1 MESHAVFVVEARD
14 VVKEFFGVKALDS
27 VNLAIEQGKI
37 HCIIGENGAG
47 KSTLIK
53 ILTGIHRLDSGQILI
68 KGVDVSTT
76 EDKKAFDIIA
86 YVPQEISLFGEMSVA
101 ENLFFPFE
109 KTFPGKQVINKSQ
122 IERQSLPWLE
132 RFQISAGPNELVKN
146 IPVSDKQ
153 LLQIARAMVD
163 EKAEVLLLDEPTTS
177 LTIKEIDRL
186 FSVINQLKEKNKA
199 IVFISHKLDEIFAI
213 GDEITVLRNGVKVAA
228 SAVGDVDIPWVIAHM
243 AGRKISDVENYR
255 SENVSDDIL
264 MDVKGITGSRFSDIS
279 FTLRKG
285 EILGFSG
292 LVGSGRTEIMQAIFG
307 YLPVWS
313 GSVTVDGKSWKL
325 GSTVYSVK
333 NGFIYLPEDRKQYGI
348 LPKMGVMH
356 NISIPLLHHIVKG
369 AVVPAKK
376 EKETAEEVIKTY
388 NIKILSLRHFIQ
400 YLSGGNQQKVIIGRS
415 MFAHPKIL
423 VFDEPTKGIDIS
435 SKIEIYKLMKKFAE
449 ENQMGIILIS
459 SEMEEVLKCA
469 NRVIAMYS
477 GRKVGEFKTPVDKA
491 SVLNAIMGVGIEKV
505 VA

>member
-1 MESHAVFVVEARD
+1 MESYVMPIVEAHN
-14 VVKEFFGVKALDS
+14 VVKEFFGVRALNS
-27 VNLAIEQGKI
+27 VSLAIEQGKI

-53 ILTGIHRLDSGQILI
+53 ILTGIYQLDGGRIFI
-68 KGVDVSTT
+68 KGVDVSVI
-76 EDKKAFDIIA
+76 EDKRAFDAIA
-86 YVPQEISLFGEMSVA
+86 YVPQEINLFGEMSVA

-109 KTFPGKQVINKSQ
+109 SSFTGKRIINKSQ
-122 IERQSLPWLE
+122 LEKQALPWLE
-132 RFQISAGPNELVKN
+132 RFQISAMPDELVKN

-163 EKAEVLLLDEPTTS
+163 ERAEVLLLDEPTTS
-177 LTIKEIDRL
+177 LATKEIERL

-213 GDEITVLRNGVKVAA
+213 GDEITVLRNGVNVAA
-228 SAVGDVDIPWVIAHM
+228 SPACDVDIPWVIAQM
-243 AGRKISDVENYR
+243 AGRKISEDENYR
-255 SENVSDDIL
+255 SERVSGDVL
-264 MDVKGITGSRFSDIS
+264 MEVKGLTGARFSDVS
-279 FTLRKG
+279 FTLHKG

-307 YLPVWS
+307 HLPVWS
-313 GSVTVDGKSWKL
+313 GSVVVDGKPWKL

-333 NGFIYLPEDRKQYGI
+333 NGFIYLPEDRKQQGI

-356 NISIPLLHHIVKG
+356 NISIPLLRRIVKG
-369 AVVPAKK
+369 VAISAKK

-388 NIKILSLRHFIQ
+388 NIKVSSLHQFIQ

-415 MFAHPKIL
+415 MFARPKIL
-423 VFDEPTKGIDIS
+423 VFDEPTKGIDIG
-435 SKIEIYKLMKKFAE
+435 SKIEIYKLMKNFAE

-469 NRVIAMYS
+469 NRVVAMYS
-477 GRKVGEFKTPVDKA
+477 GGKAGEFEAPVDKTSA
-491 SVLNAIMGVGIEKV
+491 LNAIMGVDIGKT

>member
-1 MESHAVFVVEARD
+1 MPIVEARN
-14 VVKEFFGVKALDS
+14 VVKEFFGVRALDS
-27 VNLAIEQGKI
+27 VSLGIEQGKI

-53 ILTGIHRLDSGQILI
+53 ILTGIYRLDGGQIFI
-68 KGVDVSTT
+68 KGADVSVA
-76 EDKKAFDIIA
+76 EDKKLFDTIA
-86 YVPQEISLFGEMSVA
+86 YVPQEINLFGEMSVA

-109 KTFPGKQVINKSQ
+109 KSFNGKHIINKAEM
-122 IERQSLPWLE
+122 ERQALPWLE
-132 RFQISAGPNELVKN
+132 RFRISAKPGDLVKD

-177 LTIKEIDRL
+177 LATKEIERL
-186 FSVINQLKEKNKA
+186 FSVINGLKEKNKA
-199 IVFISHKLDEIFAI
+199 IVFISHKLEEIFTI
-213 GDEITVLRNGVKVAA
+213 GDEITVLRNGAKVAA
-228 SAVGDVDIPWVIAHM
+228 SPISGVDIPWVIAQM
-243 AGRKISDVENYR
+243 AGRKISQVENYR
-255 SENVSDDIL
+255 SEKVSGDVL
-264 MDVKGITGSRFSDIS
+264 MEVKELTGARFSDVS

-292 LVGSGRTEIMQAIFG
+292 LIGSGRTEIMQAIFG
-307 YLPVWS
+307 HIPVWS
-313 GSVTVDGKSWKL
+313 GSVIVDGKPWKL

-333 NGFIYLPEDRKQYGI
+333 NGFIYLPEERKQQGI

-356 NISIPLLHHIVKG
+356 NISIPLLRRIARG
-369 AVVPAKK
+369 ITVPAKK

-388 NIKILSLRHFIQ
+388 NIKVSSLRQFIQ

-423 VFDEPTKGIDIS
+423 VFDEPTKGVDVG

-469 NRVIAMYS
+469 NRVVVMYS
-477 GRKVGEFKTPVDKA
+477 GEKAGEFDAPVDKTA
-491 SVLNAIMGVGIEKV
+491 ALNAVMGVGMGKV